1 MCLITSAFEL
11 HEAKIFGQGRRCPE
25 ITSFATR
32 VPHRLRRKSD
42 RLLRKSTESKR
53 ISHCHETVLRLE
65 SSEATAVVKQY
76 FARQFDARRSWS
88 LKCWSLT
95 LTNLAGLRSSQR
107 KGSEVRNTHHPE
119 CIARIVQVASFPGVK
134 CSSLPNTRVFATNLT
149 KQLRDLLNGLIA
161 VAYDAIPT
169 SQIKLL

>member
-11 HEAKIFGQGRRCPE
+11 DEAKIFGQGRRCPE

-32 VPHRLRRKSD
+32 VPHRL
-42 RLLRKSTESKR
+42 LRKSTESKR
-53 ISHCHETVLRLE
+53 IGHCHETVLRLE

-76 FARQFDARRSWS
+76 FARLFDVRRSWS
-88 LKCWSLT
+88 LT
-95 LTNLAGLRSSQR
+95 LTKLAGLRSSQR
-107 KGSEVRNTHHPE
+107 KGSEVRNTHRSE

-134 CSSLPNTRVFATNLT
+134 CSSLPDTGVFATNLT
-149 KQLRDLLNGLIA
+149 KQLWDLLNGLIA